1 MGKRLKKKS
10 GQMKWILQFKDGIEI
25 QKKRII
31 HQEINQIKK
40 VYQIQEI
47 FLDQEEEEEEYRFVN
62 SLIPEEP
69 SKLSKR
75 GLKTSLIIVKGFL
88 SRKNL

>member
-1 MGKRLKKKS
+1 MKS
-10 GQMKWILQFKDGIEI
+10 GKES
-25 QKKRII
+25 QKKEITNQETNLI
-31 HQEINQIKK
+31 NKVNQNQEIC
-40 VYQIQEI
+40 
-47 FLDQEEEEEEYRFVN
+47 LDQEEEEYSFVN

-69 SKLSKR
+69 SKVSKC